1 MSSIPRS
8 VMLAP
13 EADVDFTC
21 DICGAHP
28 RWPVLAELVNT
39 RIHSFHLDEMVGW
52 WLLFSATPL

>member
-1 MSSIPRS
+1 
-8 VMLAP
+8 MLAS

-28 RWPVLAELVNT
+28 KWPVLAELVNT
-39 RIHSFHLDEMVGW
+39 HIHGFHLDEMVGW